1 MAVATLELTV
11 MAAEELKNV
20 STFGKMDLYAVAW
33 VDPAAKRSTRVIH
46 KAGRN
51 PVWNDCVSLSLENY
65 LRYYPNSYLTVEI
78 FSEANLGDKVVGTGR
93 LALHEIYRLTS
104 RGGDE
109 PALVTL
115 QLQRPSG
122 RPQGFIRLA
131 MKVRGDAT
139 RAAVVPDYPVDK
151 NADVVEGIPVMGI
164 PVGGP
169 YAVAPNFYEHRGDG
183 TTATG
188 YPSLLADSSHSGST
202 SVSSDNIP
210 YAYPPAYHGYPRSYG
225 YAAPAPA
232 GYPQPVYQ
240 QGPYAY
246 VQPPQ
251 PQQRTSGGG
260 LLLGILGGA
269 LGGLILGDILT

>member
-1 MAVATLELTV
+1 MALATLELTV
-11 MAAEELKNV
+11 MAAEDLKNV

-33 VDPAAKRSTRVIH
+33 VDPSAKRSTRVIH

-51 PVWNDCVSLSLENY
+51 PVWNDSVSLSLENY
-65 LRYYPNSYLTVEI
+65 IRYYPNSYLTVEI
-78 FSEANLGDKVVGTGR
+78 FSEANLGDKVVGTAR

-104 RGGDE
+104 RAGEE

-122 RPQGFIRLA
+122 RPQGLIRLA
-131 MKVRGDAT
+131 MKVTGDAIQ
-139 RAAVVPDYPVDK
+139 AAVLPDYSVDK
-151 NADVVEGIPVMGI
+151 NVEVVEGIPVMGI

-169 YAVAPNFYEHRGDG
+169 YSVAPNYYENRGDG

-188 YPSLLADSSHSGST
+188 YPSLLADSSHSSSS

-225 YAAPAPA
+225 YPAPAPHA
-232 GYPQPVYQ
+232 QPVYQ

-251 PQQRTSGGG
+251 PQRSSGGG
-260 LLLGILGGA
+260 LLLGLLGGA